1 MSFHVVR
8 HEHPTIF
15 VMNRQTYETYRFTI
29 GDDVALPHVGPP
41 CDLAKAPLT
50 ARAFLA
56 QRGNAKTRP
65 VADPNPTVTVRQ
77 IFPEPK
83 IFLGGVVSIATMT
96 ARALASPLLLVLIFC
111 LMPAQPALT
120 QLPEFSGGKLPTLA
134 PLVREVTPS
143 VVNIAVRGRVKENPR
158 YRDPLFRE
166 FLEVPKELEREV
178 QAVGSGVIVDAQHGY
193 VLTANHVVAQAA
205 TVQVMTK
212 DGRRLDA
219 KLVGRDP
226 GTDVAVLRVQGAQ
239 SLKTIPMG
247 DSDRLDVGDFVIAV
261 GNPFG
266 LGQTVTSG
274 IVSAL
279 GRTGIGEQGYE
290 DFIQT
295 DAAINPGNSGGALVN
310 LRGELIGINTAIFS
324 TGGGNVGIG
333 FAVPINMARRVM
345 DQIVEHGHVRRGR
358 IGVSI
363 KDMTAPALATSTEAI
378 VGALI
383 ADVRRGS
390 PAEQVGIQKGDVII
404 AADGRTI
411 RSAAQLRNK
420 ISLSQIGERLQLTL
434 ARKGAISNVSVEVT
448 PAVETT
454 GKVYSSRQQ

>member
-1 MSFHVVR
+1 VGILTLEGSMSFHVVR
-8 HEHPTIF
+8 HEHPTIL

-29 GDDVALPHVGPP
+29 GDDVALAHVGPP
-41 CDLAKAPLT
+41 CDLAKARRT
-50 ARAFLA
+50 AMAFLA
-56 QRGNAKTRP
+56 QRNAKTRP
-65 VADPNPTVTVRQ
+65 VADPQPERDGAP
-77 IFPEPK
+77 IFPAPK

-120 QLPEFSGGKLPTLA
+120 QMPEFSGGKLPTLA

-143 VVNIAVRGRVKENPR
+143 VVNIAVRGRVKENNPR
-158 YRDPLFRE
+158 HRDPLFRE

-310 LRGELIGINTAIFS
+310 LRGELIGLVEPRGEPAAGAVVIEMREFRAVDPGRLIKILA
-324 TGGGNVGIG
+324 GIENQQG
-333 FAVPINMARRVM
+333 
-345 DQIVEHGHVRRGR
+345 
-358 IGVSI
+358 
-363 KDMTAPALATSTEAI
+363 
-378 VGALI
+378 
-383 ADVRRGS
+383 
-390 PAEQVGIQKGDVII
+390 
-404 AADGRTI
+404 
-411 RSAAQLRNK
+411 
-420 ISLSQIGERLQLTL
+420 RLQGGQGHHERVHLRTF
-434 ARKGAISNVSVEVT
+434 
-448 PAVETT
+448 
-454 GKVYSSRQQ
+454 

>member
-1 MSFHVVR
+1 M
-8 HEHPTIF
+8 
-15 VMNRQTYETYRFTI
+15 
-29 GDDVALPHVGPP
+29 
-41 CDLAKAPLT
+41 
-50 ARAFLA
+50 
-56 QRGNAKTRP
+56 
-65 VADPNPTVTVRQ
+65 
-77 IFPEPK
+77 
-83 IFLGGVVSIATMT
+83 SIATMT

-120 QLPEFSGGKLPTLA
+120 QMPEFSGGKLPTLA

-143 VVNIAVRGRVKENPR
+143 VVNIAVRGRVKENNPR

-166 FLEVPKELEREV
+166 FLEAPKELEREV

-212 DGRRLDA
+212 DGHRLDA

-363 KDMTAPALATSTEAI
+363 KDMTAPALATSTAGI

-420 ISLSQIGERLQLTL
+420 ISLTQIGERLQLTL

>member
-1 MSFHVVR
+1 
-8 HEHPTIF
+8 
-15 VMNRQTYETYRFTI
+15 
-29 GDDVALPHVGPP
+29 
-41 CDLAKAPLT
+41 
-50 ARAFLA
+50 
-56 QRGNAKTRP
+56 
-65 VADPNPTVTVRQ
+65 
-77 IFPEPK
+77 
-83 IFLGGVVSIATMT
+83 MT

-143 VVNIAVRGRVKENPR
+143 VVNIAVRGRVKENNPR
-158 YRDPLFRE
+158 HRDPLFRE

-363 KDMTAPALATSTEAI
+363 KDMTAPALATSTEGI

-420 ISLSQIGERLQLTL
+420 ISLTQIGERLQLTL
-434 ARKGAISNVSVEVT
+434 ARKGAISKVSVEVT